1 MIGDNI
7 RFYRKKNGQTQD
19 FLAESCNVTRQTISK
34 WETGKSEPDLT
45 TLSRLAQV
53 LEVSE
58 EDLIYGPTDKEKKE
72 AGLKVK
78 KVGDGRIH
86 LSIEGATAVG
96 CSLAVV
102 LSYLKWHSIGWA
114 ILHGCLN
121 WIYVIYYAIKY

>member
-7 RFYRKKNGQTQD
+7 RFYRKKNEQTQD
-19 FLAESCNVTRQTISK
+19 FLAESCSVTRQTISK
-34 WETGKSEPDLT
+34 WETGKSEPDLAM
-45 TLSRLAQV
+45 LSKLAEV

-58 EDLIYGPTDKEKKE
+58 ENLIYGPTDSEKKN

-78 KVGDGRIH
+78 RVGDNTIH
-86 LSIEGATAVG
+86 VSIDGATAVG

-121 WIYVIYYAIKY
+121 WIYIIYYVIKY